1 MNLSKGMVKLMNKA
15 NNTQADLAQMSMFV
29 VKQQYR
35 GLTDRELA
43 SASSKKRLLSFNDLV
58 HCACFPNVISNQKA
72 MQEVVKD
79 PSLLLQYEWILK
91 RMSIAVE
98 QAQVAA
104 SSDNLVSNRSNEQF
118 TLEIKPDSSNKQ
130 QAYLLLSL
138 EPSAFKS
145 SKNENG
151 LFLHCILKD
160 DFKVIHFKHL
170 IDGQAQIVLEKSGN
184 LYAMLSNVNTKMYL
198 C

>member
-1 MNLSKGMVKLMNKA
+1 MNKA

-35 GLTDRELA
+35 GLTNRELT
-43 SASSKKRLLSFNDLV
+43 SASSKKRFLSFSDLV
-58 HCACFPNVISNQKA
+58 HCACFPDAISNQKA
-72 MQEVVKD
+72 MQEVVKT
-79 PSLLLQYEWILK
+79 PNLLLQYEWILK
-91 RMSIAVE
+91 KMSIAFE

-104 SSDNLVSNRSNEQF
+104 SSDKLVTARANEQF
-118 TLEIKPDSSNKQ
+118 TLEIKSDSSNKQ

-138 EPSAFKS
+138 EPSVFDKL
-145 SKNENG
+145 KNENG

-160 DFKVIHFKHL
+160 DFKVVHFKHL
-170 IDGQAQIVLEKSGN
+170 IDGQAQIVLEKSGT
-184 LYAMLSNVNTKMYL
+184 LFAMLSNVNTKMYL